1 MKISSQSREKG
12 VVLVVDDDPL
22 QADQIASFL
31 QKHDISVAVE
41 TNGFA
46 AVQAMKRLRPVVV
59 VMDVKMPGLDGIEA
73 ARLASR
79 LKPKP
84 KIILISGYP
93 DAVFRANQA
102 RVEVF
107 AVVDKPVPL
116 RLLVKFVEKAL
127 SLALLKGA

>member
-1 MKISSQSREKG
+1 MKLSSQSGEKG
-12 VVLVVDDDPL
+12 VVLVVDDDPF

-31 QKHDISVAVE
+31 QKRGVSVTVE

-73 ARLASR
+73 ARLASH
-79 LKPKP
+79 LDPKP

-93 DAVFRANQA
+93 DAVSRANRA
-102 RVEVF
+102 HVEVF
-107 AVVDKPVPL
+107 AAVDKPVPL
-116 RLLVKFVEKAL
+116 PILVKFIRKAL
-127 SLALLKGA
+127 SLAPLKGA

>member
-1 MKISSQSREKG
+1 MKTSSQSGEKG

-31 QKHDISVAVE
+31 QEHAIPVAVE

-46 AVQAMKRLRPVVV
+46 AVQAMKRLRPAVV

-79 LKPKP
+79 LDPKP

-93 DAVFRANQA
+93 DAVSRANRA

-107 AVVDKPVPL
+107 AAVDKPVPL
-116 RLLVKFVEKAL
+116 RLLVKFVKKAL
-127 SLALLKGA
+127 SLAPPKGA